1 MTETA
6 SSLVPVQVLPDAELG
21 ADGAASDVTLVI
33 FGASGDL
40 THRLLLPGLGTLL
53 NAAGRYR
60 ISLIGA
66 AVDDLS
72 ADQWAEIVRGA
83 LASVGTRPSKIDEIV
98 AGTRYQRLDVT
109 DPAAIGP
116 LVTALPPDS
125 VLYFALPPAITLRA
139 CQALVGA
146 ALPAGLKLA
155 LEKPFGTSSQSAHD
169 ANKLLAQ
176 LVDEEHIFRVDHFL
190 GKATVLNLLGLRFTN
205 RMLQPVWSAEHIDSV
220 QIIVDE
226 KLALEGRAGYYDKN
240 GALKDMI
247 QSHLLQVMALT
258 AMEEVSSIDA
268 LEVRDLIVHTLR
280 ATQLWTGDPV
290 TSSRRARYR
299 AGRIDDRDIPDY
311 AREEGVDPSRNTETL
326 AEVDL
331 RINNSRWAGV
341 KFTLRS
347 GKALGDERNGITV
360 VFKPVAHS
368 PSGFRGDAPV
378 NVLLIGLKPQT
389 LALQLSTNGAG
400 DKFDLEET
408 VLAADLGD
416 SALRPYGEILEFLFA
431 GNPILS
437 VRADVAEECWRIV
450 EPVLD
455 AWAAGTVPLYE
466 YTAGSAGPA
475 EFA

>member
-1 MTETA
+1 M
-6 SSLVPVQVLPDAELG
+6 VRQVRPGGWFVWLALTLG
-21 ADGAASDVTLVI
+21 AAAPSLLSRPASAQSLEEGAHAEAQRHFAKARELYGQGNYRD
-33 FGASGDL
+33 A
-40 THRLLLPGLGTLL
+40 RLELLE
-53 NAAGRYR
+53 A
-60 ISLIGA
+60 
-66 AVDDLS
+66 
-72 ADQWAEIVRGA
+72 
-83 LASVGTRPSKIDEIV
+83 K
-98 AGTRYQRLDVT
+98 RLDPT
-109 DPAAIGP
+109 SKE
-116 LVTALPPDS
+116 LV
-125 VLYFALPPAITLRA
+125 F
-139 CQALVGA
+139 
-146 ALPAGLKLA
+146 
-155 LEKPFGTSSQSAHD
+155 
-169 ANKLLAQ
+169 N
-176 LVDEEHIFRVDHFL
+176 L
-190 GKATVLNLLGLRFTN
+190 G
-205 RMLQPVWSAEHIDSV
+205 
-220 QIIVDE
+220 IVDE